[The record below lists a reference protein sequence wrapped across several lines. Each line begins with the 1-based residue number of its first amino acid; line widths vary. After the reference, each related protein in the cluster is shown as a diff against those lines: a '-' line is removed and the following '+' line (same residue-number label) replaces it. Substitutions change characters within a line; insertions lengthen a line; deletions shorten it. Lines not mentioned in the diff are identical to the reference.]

1 MNNYVANLKNLSKLQ
16 FGDKL
21 YLDWDQSLQVDNRY
35 VAWLRRYIE
44 GSSRDDMVNAIITSY
59 SRAFVYLQLPRI
71 ISHKKHL
78 PKSLQ
83 EAKRIRKLV
92 EESVNGL
99 KILQST
105 YKNEYDK
112 LNNIIEWVSLEK
124 TKVLVSYRIG
134 NIENEKQ
141 YREYLGTIF

>member
-1 MNNYVANLKNLSKLQ
+1 MNNYVANLENLSKIQ

-35 VAWLRRYIE
+35 AAWLRRYIE
-44 GSSRDDMVNAIITSY
+44 GSSRHDMVNTIITSY
-59 SRAFVYLQLPRI
+59 SKAFVYLQLPRI
-71 ISHKKHL
+71 ISKKKDL
-78 PKSLQ
+78 PKNLQ

-105 YKNEYDK
+105 YKNEYNK
-112 LNNIIEWVSLEK
+112 LNNIIEWVSSEK
-124 TKVLVSYRIG
+124 NKVLVSYQIG
-134 NIENEKQ
+134 DVENEKQ
-141 YREYLGTIF
+141 YREFLGTIF

>member
-1 MNNYVANLKNLSKLQ
+1 MNNYVANLVNLSKLQ

-105 YKNEYDK
+105 YKNV
-112 LNNIIEWVSLEK
+112 IEWVSLEK
-124 TKVLVSYRIG
+124 TKVLVSYQIG